1 MNTRLFNLAAG
12 GHKRRRTTPASYHD
26 KAPIEED
33 FGTIR
38 WREETVS
45 SRGQVQTTMQRK
57 SLCNDKSWSMGESW
71 LPEDSTEFG
80 LEEESAWFD
89 DDNDGIC
96 IEIQPPFPAPGG
108 QNKRSIV
115 SVSHSFHLSS
125 QV

>member
-1 MNTRLFNLAAG
+1 MNTRLFNLAAS
-12 GHKRRRTTPASYHD
+12 GHKHRRTAPTLYRD

-45 SRGQVQTTMQRK
+45 SRGQVQTTKQRE
-57 SLCNDKSWSMGESW
+57 SLYSDKTWSTGESW

-80 LEEESAWFD
+80 LEEEEVWFD
-89 DDNDGIC
+89 NDDNGIC
-96 IEIQPPFPAPGG
+96 NEIQLPLPIPGG

-115 SVSHSFHLSS
+115 SVSHLF
-125 QV
+125 QQR